1 MCKVEVYS
9 DKKFL
14 TLQKQVMKDL
24 KLTRDNVQDKIL
36 EMPIIYTR
44 YRKLYYDQRKLLKNI
59 NSDIKKTK
67 KNRYHYYKFG
77 KDFEYSLDN
86 NTERMIYVDGD
97 DEMCDLYMLHDRQ
110 EAIVEFL
117 KDTISQITKMSYLI
131 RSYVD
136 LEKMRNGLMT

>member
-1 MCKVEVYS
+1 MCKIEVYS
-9 DKKFL
+9 DEKFL
-14 TLQKQVMKDL
+14 KLQKQVMKDL
-24 KLTRDNVQDKIL
+24 KLTPDNVQEKIL
-36 EMPIIYTR
+36 EMAIIYTK
-44 YRKLYYDQRKLLKNI
+44 YRKLYYDQRRLLKNI

-67 KNRYHYYKFG
+67 KRRYHYYKFG

-110 EAIVEFL
+110 EDIVEFL

-136 LEKMRNGLMT
+136 LEKLRNGSM

>member
-9 DKKFL
+9 DSKFL
-14 TLQKQVMKDL
+14 NLQKQVMKDL

-36 EMPIIYTR
+36 EMPIIYTK
-44 YRKLYYDQRKLLKNI
+44 YRKLYYDQRKILKNI
-59 NSDIKKTK
+59 NSDIKKTTK
-67 KNRYHYYKFG
+67 RRYHYYKFG

-97 DEMCDLYMLHDRQ
+97 DELCDLHMLYDRQ

-117 KDTISQITKMSYLI
+117 KDTITQITKMSYLI

-136 LEKMRNGLMT
+136 LEKLRNGIMT